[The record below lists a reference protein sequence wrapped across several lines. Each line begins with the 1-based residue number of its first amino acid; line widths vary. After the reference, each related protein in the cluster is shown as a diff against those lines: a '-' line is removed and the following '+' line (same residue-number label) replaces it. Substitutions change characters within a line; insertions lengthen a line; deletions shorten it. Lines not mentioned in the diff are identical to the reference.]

1 MTKMETMINKE
12 SLYEKTSTTEND
24 WRYSDE
30 RMELRAE
37 CFRALKFY
45 LNDYCRHVYEF
56 CDMWVSQGN
65 KDCTN
70 IDSQFRM
77 YLSTSLERLVDD

>member
-1 MTKMETMINKE
+1 MINKE
-12 SLYEKTSTTEND
+12 SLYEKTSATEND

-45 LNDYCRHVYEF
+45 LMIIAGMSMSFVIC
-56 CDMWVSQGN
+56 G
-65 KDCTN
+65 
-70 IDSQFRM
+70 
-77 YLSTSLERLVDD
+77 

>member
-1 MTKMETMINKE
+1 METMINKE
-12 SLYEKTSTTEND
+12 SLYEKTSATEND

-45 LNDYCRHVYEF
+45 LNDYCRYVYEF